1 MLERDA
7 AGQLAELCV
16 PHAPRA
22 LALMDGDRLSRTYGC
37 MDRAYWYYRT
47 ITSFASATW
56 QQPMVGLAALARTR
70 HPANRFA
77 DDAATVEAAR
87 AALVAWTR
95 AQHRNGAFDEWYRN
109 EHSYCPTAIT
119 TAGAVVAADL
129 LGDALDRDSRG
140 QVLEAARRAGRWL
153 SRRYNP
159 AVMNQNLA
167 SAVALAGLA
176 RMDGGEDWRGDTL
189 RLLDRLA
196 RDQNREGWF
205 PEYGGFDFGYS
216 TLALD
221 FLALVSRFGFREQ
234 VEPMAARLAGFLTQI
249 LDRPAAVPGRLGS
262 RGASHAF
269 PFGAIEW
276 AAHVPAARG
285 LADTLLRLHAAKLA
299 ATPATVDDRYFAYF
313 YFPAFCLAYHAAAG
327 VTVADSP
334 AATTVSAALWPDSGL
349 AAWRSGDGTVLIN
362 RRLGGAAAVLRSGAP
377 ALYHLGYTVTLD
389 GRRYSSAGWRHE
401 NAQHPLAAE
410 PALAQAQFTAV
421 SGGIPLRRLMI
432 PFQIVVHLLVSGRI
446 AELFQRLVKRLM
458 INHGAV
464 APLTLERRVSLDA
477 TTVAINDVLR
487 PARPVPADEIAV
499 TTEPTMHSPSAR
511 QDGSTSVALDALS
524 RESALAALRAGQS
537 LAVRWVIDAETGRF
551 EATVNAAAVH
561 PGGAPG

>member
-1 MLERDA
+1 
-7 AGQLAELCV
+7 
-16 PHAPRA
+16 
-22 LALMDGDRLSRTYGC
+22 
-37 MDRAYWYYRT
+37 
-47 ITSFASATW
+47 
-56 QQPMVGLAALARTR
+56 VGLAALARTR

-77 DDAATVEAAR
+77 DDAATIEAAR

-95 AQHRNGAFDEWYRN
+95 TQHRNGAFDEWYRN

-129 LGDALDRDSRG
+129 LGDALDGDSRRH
-140 QVLEAARRAGRWL
+140 VMEAARRAGRWL

-167 SAVALAGLA
+167 AAVALAGLA
-176 RMDGGEDWRGDTL
+176 RLDGEDWRDETL

-196 RDQNREGWF
+196 QDQNREGWF

-221 FLALVSRFGFREQ
+221 FLALISRLGFREQ
-234 VEPMAARLAGFLTQI
+234 VEPMAAHLTGFLTQV

-276 AAHVPAARG
+276 SAHVPAARG
-285 LADTLLRLHAAKLA
+285 LADTLLRLHRAELA
-299 ATPATVDDRYFAYF
+299 PTPATVDDRYFAYF

-327 VTVADSP
+327 VTVAETL
-334 AATTVSAALWPDSGL
+334 AAPTVSAAQWPDSGL
-349 AAWRSGDGTVLIN
+349 AAWRSGNSAVLIN
-362 RRLGGAAAVLRSGAP
+362 RRLGGAAAVLRPGATV
-377 ALYHLGYTVTLD
+377 LYHLGYTVTLA

-410 PALAQAQFTAV
+410 PAGAQAQFTAV

-464 APLTLERRVSLDA
+464 APLTLERTLSLDA
-477 TTVAINDVLR
+477 TTVAIDDVLL
-487 PARPVPADEIAV
+487 PAGPLPADEIAI
-499 TTEPTMHSPSAR
+499 TAEPTMHSPSAR
-511 QDGSTSVALDALS
+511 QDGSTSVALDAQS
-524 RESALAALRAGQS
+524 RESALAALRAGHT

-551 EATVNAAAVH
+551 DATITAAVVR
-561 PGGAPG
+561 PGGATG